1 MSDRLSVP
9 IQVGGGAVMFIENT
23 KADPPIEW
31 LLRYSRDLNDPQS
44 GRFAAAAVVNSYSY
58 LLSRNITTAEAIRRL
73 RLLRTAA
80 HAHGYGVLAS
90 GEPQQENGNG

>member
-1 MSDRLSVP
+1 MSEQLAVP
-9 IQVGGGAVMFIENT
+9 VQVGGGATMFIENT

-31 LLRYSRDLNDPQS
+31 LLRYSRDLNDARA
-44 GRFAAAAVVNSYSY
+44 GRFSAAAVVDSYTY

-80 HAHGYGVLAS
+80 HAHGYGAK
-90 GEPQQENGNG
+90 E